1 MDAPRYCYRHPDRET
16 GLSCS
21 ECERPICYECMTP
34 APVGLRCP
42 EHSGKPQGIRKATSP
57 VQRAVTGVGSS
68 RVNAVTMT
76 LIAIN
81 VGVFLAELA
90 AGGNLATGT
99 GNWIYERGSLFASG
113 VYIPGGIGIVPPHV
127 PTGGLNVVGVAHGEW
142 WRLLTAAFLHYGP
155 FHLAVNMYSLYF
167 AGSLLEQLIG
177 RWRFALLYLAAGIA
191 GSAGAI
197 LWSPNAVSVGASG
210 AIFGILGGLFVLERR
225 GNISTGGQIAGLIV
239 LNLIITFTLSSYIS
253 VGAHVGGLVA
263 GVALMLLLHQYRRS
277 AAMSV
282 AAAVAVVVISVAV
295 AYSKTR
301 GYQ

>member
-1 MDAPRYCYRHPDRET
+1 
-16 GLSCS
+16 
-21 ECERPICYECMTP
+21 MTP

-42 EHSGKPQGIRKATSP
+42 EHSGKPQGIQRVVQPT
-57 VQRAVTGVGSS
+57 QRAVTGIGS
-68 RVNAVTMT
+68 RRPNAVTMA
-76 LIAIN
+76 LIGIN
-81 VGVFLAELA
+81 IAVYLAELA
-90 AGGNLATGT
+90 AGGTTSGT
-99 GNWIYERGSLFASG
+99 GNWIYNHGALVVNG
-113 VYIPGGIGIVPPHV
+113 
-127 PTGGLNVVGVAHGEW
+127 TLNGQPVGVAHGEW
-142 WRLLTAAFLHYGP
+142 WRMLTAAFLHYGI

-177 RWRFALLYLAAGIA
+177 RWRFALLYLASGVA

-197 LWSPNAVSVGASG
+197 LWSPNAITVGASG

-239 LNLIITFTLSSYIS
+239 LNLIITFTLSSVIS
-253 VGAHVGGLVA
+253 VGGHIGGLIA

-282 AAAVAVVVISVAV
+282 AAAAAVVAISVAV
-295 AYSKTR
+295 AYWKTR

>member
-1 MDAPRYCYRHPDRET
+1 MNGITQSGNVATWPAHAPP
-16 GLSCS
+16 
-21 ECERPICYECMTP
+21 
-34 APVGLRCP
+34 
-42 EHSGKPQGIRKATSP
+42 
-57 VQRAVTGVGSS
+57 
-68 RVNAVTMT
+68 
-76 LIAIN
+76 
-81 VGVFLAELA
+81 
-90 AGGNLATGT
+90 
-99 GNWIYERGSLFASG
+99 
-113 VYIPGGIGIVPPHV
+113 
-127 PTGGLNVVGVAHGEW
+127 PTGFKLVGVAHGEW
-142 WRLLTAAFLHYGP
+142 WRIVTAAFLHYGI

-253 VGAHVGGLVA
+253 VGAHVGGLIA

>member
-1 MDAPRYCYRHPDRET
+1 
-16 GLSCS
+16 
-21 ECERPICYECMTP
+21 MTP

-42 EHSGKPQGIRKATSP
+42 EHSGKPQGVQRVIVPA
-57 VQRAVTGVGSS
+57 QRAVTGVGS
-68 RVNAVTMT
+68 RRGNAVTLT

-81 VGVFLAELA
+81 VAVFLAELA
-90 AGGNLATGT
+90 AGGTTSGT
-99 GNWIYERGSLFASG
+99 GNWIFSHGALLANGVISG
-113 VYIPGGIGIVPPHV
+113 GNAIPVPAHEVAPGF
-127 PTGGLNVVGVAHGEW
+127 TLVGVAHGDW
-142 WRLLTAAFLHYGP
+142 WRIVTAAFLHYGI

-239 LNLIITFTLSSYIS
+239 LNLIITFSLSSYIS
-253 VGAHVGGLVA
+253 VGAHVGGLIA
-263 GVALMLLLHQYRRS
+263 GVALMVLLHQYRRS

-282 AAAVAVVVISVAV
+282 AAALVVVVISVAV
-295 AYSKTR
+295 TYSKTR
-301 GYQ
+301 GYH